1 MRDLNLGTVPKLRW
15 RGWHQG
21 EAICPCPSSPNASRH
36 HARRLLENF
45 ERNYV
50 AHDTDREQRQDLART
65 HDLGEGAVTHQ
76 GDVHA
81 PVKPERPD
89 QLFV

>member
-1 MRDLNLGTVPKLRW
+1 MAPRRGDLPLPVFTKRKP
-15 RGWHQG
+15 
-21 EAICPCPSSPNASRH
+21 ASR
-36 HARRLLENF
+36 ASAFGKL

>member
-1 MRDLNLGTVPKLRW
+1 M
-15 RGWHQG
+15 
-21 EAICPCPSSPNASRH
+21 PSGNS
-36 HARRLLENF
+36 
-45 ERNYV
+45 
-50 AHDTDREQRQDLART
+50 ART
-65 HDLGEGAVTHQ
+65 KRAHDLGEGAVTHQ